1 MRRERPRNKERE
13 TPHMDPVGVIGLGL
27 MGSVLVSRL
36 RSAGFPVMAHD
47 VDPAKRAAA
56 EAGGAVLALPA
67 AMAAACGCIV
77 LALFDTAQ
85 VEEVVEQSLM
95 PAAGGGRPIIL
106 CTSTCDPDAI
116 AALSDR
122 LAASGLRFL
131 EAPISGTSEQV
142 RQGDGVALIGGD
154 PEHLEAAAPVLRAL
168 FATSHHVGRCG
179 DGNRGKLAINLVLG
193 LNRLALAEGMAFAE
207 RLGMNPAA
215 FLTVARQS
223 AAYSQVMDTKGAKM
237 ANGDF
242 APQGRARQTLKDARL
257 ILDLAARHGQDLPLE
272 EVNAAILDA
281 CVAAGDGDL
290 DNSVVFRELRRRRAG
305 PVSL

>member
-1 MRRERPRNKERE
+1 M
-13 TPHMDPVGVIGLGL
+13 HPVGVIGLGL
-27 MGSVLVSRL
+27 MGSVLLSRL
-36 RSAGFPVMAHD
+36 RLAGFPVMAHD
-47 VDPAKRAAA
+47 IDPEKRAAA
-56 EAGGAVLALPA
+56 ESGGAVLAGPA
-67 AMAAACGCIV
+67 VMARTCDCIV

-85 VEEVVEQSLM
+85 VEEVVEQSLV
-95 PAAGGGRPIIL
+95 PATRGSRPLVL

-116 AALSDR
+116 AALADR
-122 LAASGLRFL
+122 AAASGLRFL

-154 PEHLEAAAPVLRAL
+154 KLHMEAAAAVLRAL

-215 FLTVARQS
+215 FLTVAQQS

-237 ANGDF
+237 AHGDF

-257 ILDLAARHGQDLPLE
+257 ILDLAARHGQELPLE
-272 EVNAAILDA
+272 AVHAAVLEA

-290 DNSVVFRELRRRRAG
+290 DNSVVFRELRRRR
-305 PVSL
+305 LD